1 MSKVTAIRRVWVVSW
16 GTQRAFIE
24 GATEHAVRNEWA
36 RRRKSRLEKMNRYPN
51 HGIPLNVR
59 EATDDEARLYEREK
73 LRRSDEREDKRARQE
88 EELLA

>member
-1 MSKVTAIRRVWVVSW
+1 MGKVTAIRRVWVVSW

-36 RRRKSRLEKMNRYPN
+36 RRRKTRLERLNRYPD

-59 EATDDEARLYEREK
+59 EATEGECEMYEREK
-73 LRRSDEREDKRARQE
+73 LARADAREDRVARQE
-88 EELLA
+88 EQLA